1 MENIRYGKLEAT
13 DEEVIEA
20 AKIVSADQVAKRL
33 EKGWQTDVGEGG
45 DSMSTGEK
53 QLLSFARTVLQKPSV
68 MILDEATANIDT
80 ETEQLIQQSLERMK
94 NIGTMLVVAHR
105 LSTIRN
111 ADVIFYISKGEIL
124 ERGSHEELILKKGK
138 YFELYTTQET
148 RLRLQNQ

>member
-1 MENIRYGKLEAT
+1 MRRCGSEAT
-13 DEEVIEA
+13 ISPP
-20 AKIVSADQVAKRL
+20 VSV
-33 EKGWQTDVGEGG
+33 
-45 DSMSTGEK
+45 
-53 QLLSFARTVLQKPSV
+53 SFFPLPSV